1 MMNGAWDTS
10 KLYPKA
16 YPCIP
21 SMSVKVKMGSVA
33 SIPEMVKLKHKAI
46 QLRDDHF
53 EIYPELNHAV
63 FSLD

>member
-1 MMNGAWDTS
+1 MMKGASDTS

-21 SMSVKVKMGSVA
+21 RMSVKVKMGIVA

-46 QLRDDHF
+46 QLRDEQF
-53 EIYPELNHAV
+53 EIFSELNHAV